1 MKNIEEQLKK
11 IPLIPVPDTLDRRV
25 KDIFRKERIQNAKD
39 VSMPIPLWASVA
51 ACVIFMVLGFANM
64 ILSSIVIALVIPSN
78 M

>member
-11 IPLIPVPDTLDRRV
+11 TPLIPVPDTLDRRI

-39 VSMPIPLWASVA
+39 VSTPIPLWASVA

-64 ILSSIVIALVIPSN
+64 ILSSIVITLVIPSN